1 MVYKGL
7 YAYRRLRKVKHMEKR
22 IQIDGKE
29 VGFRASALTPRLY
42 RHKIGRDMIQDLNK
56 LQKAYT
62 KALQGIHAEKPAKD
76 APTEEREAYE
86 ALVHESQLDV
96 TDLEIFENAAY
107 IMARQYDANIPNTPE
122 GWLDGFETFSIY
134 EVLPAILELWAI
146 NAQTTAKSKKK

>member
-1 MVYKGL
+1 MPKN
-7 YAYRRLRKVKHMEKR
+7 R
-22 IQIDGKE
+22 
-29 VGFRASALTPRLY
+29 
-42 RHKIGRDMIQDLNK
+42 
-56 LQKAYT
+56 QKMHPPT
-62 KALQGIHAEKPAKD
+62 LEDKAAVEA
-76 APTEEREAYE
+76 AREAYE

-107 IMARQYDANIPNTPE
+107 IMARQYDANIPDTPE

>member
-1 MVYKGL
+1 M
-7 YAYRRLRKVKHMEKR
+7 RKVKHMEKR

-62 KALQGIHAEKPAKD
+62 KALQGIHAEKPADD
-76 APTEEREAYE
+76 APAEEREAYE

-107 IMARQYDANIPNTPE
+107 IMARQYDANIPDTPE